1 MVEQD
6 VKAIIGPLFSSSCVA
21 AAVVAEAAGVPM
33 IAPLSQQSGLD
44 SIGQYIFQLNT
55 IPETQGHL
63 LAEHATLVLGHQTLV
78 LVSPLSDYGW
88 NFVREFSRIAK
99 DNGGQV
105 VHTVG
110 TCPMKRKTFVAYL
123 RKFVA

>member
-1 MVEQD
+1 MRVVQGARSLVEQD

-63 LAEHATLVLGHQTLV
+63 LAEHATLVLGHQTLHR
-78 LVSPLSDYGW
+78 LS
-88 NFVREFSRIAK
+88 S
-99 DNGGQV
+99 Q
-105 VHTVG
+105 
-110 TCPMKRKTFVAYL
+110 
-123 RKFVA
+123 